1 MDMALA
7 RAEGTG
13 KIFSAK
19 KHQKM
24 IIILFFCILYV
35 LHEQKKTV
43 AAIFLDFQGKEG
55 MHH

>member
-1 MDMALA
+1 MDTELA
-7 RAEGTG
+7 HAEGTG

-24 IIILFFCILYV
+24 MIILFFCILYV

-43 AAIFLDFQGKEG
+43 VAISLDFQGKEG